1 MKLIFLFLA
10 AMVVSSSLVDLRT
23 LALGGIYGQQ
33 QQQSHHNGKG
43 KVIEGYEKEK
53 INTKNNVE
61 KHRGVA
67 EEHKNVGVGSFR
79 DNGNR
84 KEGRKFKHVVGHA

>member
-1 MKLIFLFLA
+1 MKLIVLFLA

-23 LALGGIYGQQ
+23 SALGGIYGQQ
-33 QQQSHHNGKG
+33 QRQWQRNGKG
-43 KVIEGYEKEK
+43 RVIEGYEKEK
-53 INTKNNVE
+53 INTQSSVA
-61 KHRGVA
+61 KHHGMA
-67 EEHKNVGVGSFR
+67 EEHNNIGVGSFR